1 MPLPCLS
8 PRIMAMESQEI
19 FTRPAPVRGI
29 ISIRNL
35 RSGRML
41 LLATEDAVASFPQE
55 RFALDLGM
63 HRARELQKDYEET
76 GLELF
81 SIDLDTEAG
90 GDADLAALEPDG
102 PDVLPDSVYDSLHVN
117 SGERSGT

>member
-90 GDADLAALEPDG
+90 GDAGLAALLAERKAYWQGKGVSLYPD
-102 PDVLPDSVYDSLHVN
+102 PA
-117 SGERSGT
+117 